1 MGGKR
6 KKGSSTWADPNF
18 DHVELEP
25 RAHAKKLLKI
35 TQQWKATADE
45 GGIPP
50 HDRFVEFLDAV
61 TSLTTKMRDSEMLQE
76 LGRIRA
82 LLTEHDR
89 KQSDMISKMQHT
101 IEVQAAKT
109 TATTKSVN
117 TLPTPRP
124 TSYRDALA
132 SHVTRQTSTVS
143 GWMSRT
149 QTNGTSIPSNDLS
162 SSSSA
167 PAPMMMREHLQ
178 LTVRGT
184 DRAIVDPLRRRE
196 DELVKRLNRSINDVA
211 RELDNTEP
219 SIRLL
224 DRVVSAARVLPS
236 GDVLIQTDDIK
247 EYEDLIKAAPA
258 GSYDTWCQ
266 VLGENAG
273 LKRPTYTVVAHG
285 VTCRFS
291 PSAQDA
297 RKQLKAENVR
307 RISTAAEIVYMDW
320 LMTKRKMDETR
331 PESAKLLIEFADP
344 HAANQAILRDLAI
357 YGRNHD
363 CQLFDGSD
371 RLQQCYRCQMYGHI
385 ARNCKRD
392 IHCAYCAG
400 DHDSKECPHAHDR
413 RKAKCAECAKHK
425 RPNFSHFAF
434 DRGCPIRG
442 EELAKIQLNRRLGPQ
457 LHPELHSEPGTS
469 PPREEDHPT
478 PSETAQAD
486 ARAAEA
492 RAAKAAKKKSS
503 SRSRSRMK
511 KRRVV
516 ESGEESQE
524 EIEEDLRAL
533 SGSGAQPVDSVNDV
547 VVIESPRETGHL
559 EGPLQIELRHRERS
573 ESFDEPQDGTDEE
586 APPARSTRQQTRKA
600 LLERPTKC

>member
-1 MGGKR
+1 
-6 KKGSSTWADPNF
+6 
-18 DHVELEP
+18 
-25 RAHAKKLLKI
+25 
-35 TQQWKATADE
+35 
-45 GGIPP
+45 
-50 HDRFVEFLDAV
+50 
-61 TSLTTKMRDSEMLQE
+61 MRDSEMLQE

-89 KQSDMISKMQHT
+89 KHSDMISRMQHT

-109 TATTKSVN
+109 SATSKSVN
-117 TLPTPRP
+117 PLPIPRS

-132 SHVTRQTSTVS
+132 SHVTTQTSMVS

-149 QTNGTSIPSNDLS
+149 QTNGTSVPSNDLS
-162 SSSSA
+162 SNSSG
-167 PAPMMMREHLQ
+167 PAPVMMREHLQ

-184 DRAIVDPLRRRE
+184 DRE

-211 RELDNTEP
+211 REPGNTEP

-236 GDVLIQTDDIK
+236 GDVLVQTDDIK
-247 EYEDLIKAAPA
+247 DYEDLVKAASA
-258 GSYDTWCQ
+258 GSSDTWCQ

-273 LKRPTYTVVAHG
+273 LKRQTYTVVAHG

-291 PSAQDA
+291 PSVQDA

-344 HAANQAILRDLAI
+344 YAANQAILRGLAI

-363 CQLFDGSD
+363 CQLFDGSH
-371 RLQQCYRCQMYGHI
+371 RLQQCYRCQIETFTALTAQGIMIPRSAHMRMI
-385 ARNCKRD
+385 A
-392 IHCAYCAG
+392 A
-400 DHDSKECPHAHDR
+400 
-413 RKAKCAECAKHK
+413 
-425 RPNFSHFAF
+425 RPNALNVLSTR
-434 DRGCPIRG
+434 DPISVILPLIGDALFRG

-457 LHPELHSEPGTS
+457 LHPERHSEPSTS

-478 PSETAQAD
+478 PSETTQAD

-524 EIEEDLRAL
+524 EIVEDLRAQ

-547 VVIESPRETGHL
+547 VVIDSLTEPGHP
-559 EGPLQIELRHRERS
+559 EGPLQIELQHRERS
-573 ESFDEPQDGTDEE
+573 ESFDEPQDGTGEE
-586 APPARSTRQQTRKA
+586 ASPARSTRRQTRKA

>member
-50 HDRFVEFLDAV
+50 HDRFVEFLNAV
-61 TSLTTKMRDSEMLQE
+61 TSLTTRVRDSEMLQE

-117 TLPTPRP
+117 TLPIPRP

-132 SHVTRQTSTVS
+132 SHVTTQTSMVS

-149 QTNGTSIPSNDLS
+149 QTNGTSVPSNDLS

-167 PAPMMMREHLQ
+167 PAPVMMREHLQ

-247 EYEDLIKAAPA
+247 DYEDLIKAAPA

-273 LKRPTYTVVAHG
+273 LKRQTYTVVAHG

-344 HAANQAILRDLAI
+344 YAANQAILRGLAI

-363 CQLFDGSD
+363 YVWTHSSELQARHPLRLLRWGS
-371 RLQQCYRCQMYGHI
+371 
-385 ARNCKRD
+385 
-392 IHCAYCAG
+392 
-400 DHDSKECPHAHDR
+400 
-413 RKAKCAECAKHK
+413 
-425 RPNFSHFAF
+425 
-434 DRGCPIRG
+434 
-442 EELAKIQLNRRLGPQ
+442 
-457 LHPELHSEPGTS
+457 
-469 PPREEDHPT
+469 
-478 PSETAQAD
+478 
-486 ARAAEA
+486 
-492 RAAKAAKKKSS
+492 
-503 SRSRSRMK
+503 
-511 KRRVV
+511 
-516 ESGEESQE
+516 
-524 EIEEDLRAL
+524 
-533 SGSGAQPVDSVNDV
+533 
-547 VVIESPRETGHL
+547 
-559 EGPLQIELRHRERS
+559 
-573 ESFDEPQDGTDEE
+573 
-586 APPARSTRQQTRKA
+586 
-600 LLERPTKC
+600 